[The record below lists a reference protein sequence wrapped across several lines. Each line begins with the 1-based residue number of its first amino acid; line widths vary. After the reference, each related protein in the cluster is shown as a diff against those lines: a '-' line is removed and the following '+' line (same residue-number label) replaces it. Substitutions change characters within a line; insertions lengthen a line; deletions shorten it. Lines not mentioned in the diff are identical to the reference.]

1 MKHVIE
7 VENLSK
13 TLNGN
18 IILQNVSF
26 SVEEGKIYGFVGKNG
41 SGKTM
46 LFRILAGLV
55 NRDSGS
61 LKYYGVEYIF
71 GKQVPLRIGVVIE
84 NAGMY
89 PEFSAMD
96 NLKLLASIN
105 KRVTVKDIEEV
116 IKAVGLDPKDRRKI
130 QKYSLGMRQRIIF
143 AQAIMEKPE
152 LLLLDEP
159 TNALDKEGV
168 GIIRQLIKE
177 QKERG
182 CIVCLSSHNREDID
196 MLCDE
201 IYQIE
206 EGTLYPERTQNEK

>member
-61 LKYYGVEYIF
+61 LKYDGVEYIF

-105 KRVTVKDIEEV
+105 KRVKVKDIEEV

>member
-1 MKHVIE
+1 MKHRIE
-7 VENLSK
+7 VTNLSK

-18 IILQNVSF
+18 CILQDVSF
-26 SVEEGKIYGFVGKNG
+26 SVEARKIYGFVGKNG

-61 LKYYGVEYIF
+61 LKYDGVEHLF
-71 GKQVPLRIGVVIE
+71 GKEIPLSIGILIE

-89 PEFSAMD
+89 PEFSGME

-105 KRVTVKDIEEV
+105 KTITTKDMEEV
-116 IKAVGLDPKDRRKI
+116 IREVGLDPKDKRKI
-130 QKYSLGMRQRIIF
+130 QKYSLGMKQRITF

-159 TNALDKEGV
+159 TNALDTEGV
-168 GIIRQLIKE
+168 ATIRQLIQK

-182 CIVCLSSHNREDID
+182 CIVCLASHNREDID
-196 MLCDE
+196 TLCDE
-201 IYQIE
+201 IYQIKD
-206 EGTLYPERTQNEK
+206 GRLY

>member
-61 LKYYGVEYIF
+61 LKYDGVEYIF

-105 KRVTVKDIEEV
+105 KRVTVKE
-116 IKAVGLDPKDRRKI
+116 A
-130 QKYSLGMRQRIIF
+130 
-143 AQAIMEKPE
+143 
-152 LLLLDEP
+152 
-159 TNALDKEGV
+159 T
-168 GIIRQLIKE
+168 
-177 QKERG
+177 
-182 CIVCLSSHNREDID
+182 
-196 MLCDE
+196 
-201 IYQIE
+201 
-206 EGTLYPERTQNEK
+206 

>member
-46 LFRILAGLV
+46 LFRILAGLI

-61 LKYYGVEYIF
+61 LKYDGVEYIF

>member
-1 MKHVIE
+1 
-7 VENLSK
+7 
-13 TLNGN
+13 
-18 IILQNVSF
+18 
-26 SVEEGKIYGFVGKNG
+26 
-41 SGKTM
+41 M

-55 NRDSGS
+55 DRDSGS
-61 LKYYGVEYIF
+61 LKYDGVEHVF
-71 GKQVPLRIGVVIE
+71 GKQIPLRIGVLIE

-89 PEFSAMD
+89 PEFSGME

-105 KRVTVKDIEEV
+105 KRITVKDIEEV
-116 IKAVGLDPKDRRKI
+116 IRAVGLEPKDKRKI
-130 QKYSLGMRQRIIF
+130 QKYSLGMKQRITF

-168 GIIRQLIKE
+168 VTIRQLIKE

-182 CIVCLSSHNREDID
+182 CIVCLASHNREDID
-196 MLCDE
+196 TLCDE

-206 EGTLYPERTQNEK
+206 DGTLYPERTEDEK

>member
-1 MKHVIE
+1 MKHMIE

-18 IILQNVSF
+18 CILHNVSF
-26 SVEEGKIYGFVGKNG
+26 SAETGKIYGFVGKNG

-55 NRDSGS
+55 NRDTGS
-61 LKYYGVEYIF
+61 LKYDGVEHVF
-71 GKQVPLRIGVVIE
+71 GEQIPLRIGVLIE

-89 PEFSAMD
+89 PEFSGME

-105 KRVTVKDIEEV
+105 KRITVKDIEEV
-116 IKAVGLDPKDRRKI
+116 ITAVGLNPKDKRRI
-130 QKYSLGMRQRIIF
+130 QKYSLGMKQRITF

-159 TNALDKEGV
+159 TNALDKEGIV
-168 GIIRQLIKE
+168 LIRQLIQK

-182 CIVCLSSHNREDID
+182 CIVCLASHNREDID
-196 MLCDE
+196 TLCDE

-206 EGTLYPERTQNEK
+206 DGTLYPERIKDEK

>member
-1 MKHVIE
+1 MKHIIE

-18 IILQNVSF
+18 PILQNVSF
-26 SVEEGKIYGFVGKNG
+26 SVETGKIYGFVGKNG

-55 NRDSGS
+55 NRDTGS
-61 LKYYGVEYIF
+61 LKYDRVEHVF
-71 GKQVPLRIGVVIE
+71 GKQIPLRIGVLIE
-84 NAGMY
+84 NAGLY
-89 PEFSAMD
+89 PEFSAME
-96 NLKLLASIN
+96 NLKLLAGIN
-105 KRVTVKDIEEV
+105 KSITIKDIEEV
-116 IKAVGLDPKDRRKI
+116 IKAVGLDPKDKRKI
-130 QKYSLGMRQRIIF
+130 QKYSLGMKQRITF

-159 TNALDKEGV
+159 TNALDKEAV
-168 GIIRQLIKE
+168 IIIRQLIKE

-182 CIVCLSSHNREDID
+182 CIVCLASHNREDID
-196 MLCDE
+196 TLCDE

-206 EGTLYPERTQNEK
+206 DGTLYPERTEDEK

>member
-7 VENLSK
+7 VEYLSK

-61 LKYYGVEYIF
+61 LKYDGVEYIF

>member
-61 LKYYGVEYIF
+61 LKYDGVEYIF

>member
-61 LKYYGVEYIF
+61 LKYDGVEYIF
-71 GKQVPLRIGVVIE
+71 EKQVPLRIGVVIE

-96 NLKLLASIN
+96 NLNLLASIN

>member
-7 VENLSK
+7 VEKLSK

-61 LKYYGVEYIF
+61 LKYDGVEYIF

-84 NAGMY
+84 NAGMF

>member
-61 LKYYGVEYIF
+61 LKYDGVEYIF

-116 IKAVGLDPKDRRKI
+116 IKAVGLDLKDRRKI

>member
-1 MKHVIE
+1 
-7 VENLSK
+7 
-13 TLNGN
+13 
-18 IILQNVSF
+18 
-26 SVEEGKIYGFVGKNG
+26 
-41 SGKTM
+41 M
-46 LFRILAGLV
+46 LFRILAGLI

-61 LKYYGVEYIF
+61 LKYDGVEYIF